1 MSSSISTA
9 ETQKHLYFSKA
20 FLREER
26 EVAEDGWLKI
36 LLYFIKQ
43 TRSWSETPNVKISTD
58 SIHVDEF
65 LIRYSSSNHRR
76 GYTDYI
82 STQLSELGVPLEQ
95 HPPILEKI
103 FQVVQA
109 AVPERRIVVLIA
121 DVTVRSDDHEDDNIS
136 RLIRKCCPVKMK
148 INFKEDSEVFPEMYA
163 LNEIDYHGADADRV
177 TWESFETQKVRFV
190 PATTSSINS
199 LKNVRLDGLEE
210 AIMEQNPWCVICM
223 DYFAEAGVDVQL
235 ITSLPCAHIYHLDCI
250 VPWLKNSHL
259 CPMCRYPM
267 PTVEEAES
275 SNP

>member
-26 EVAEDGWLKI
+26 EEAEYGWLKI
-36 LLYFIKQ
+36 LLYFIKL
-43 TRSWSETPNVKISTD
+43 TRSWSETPNLKISAD
-58 SIHVDEF
+58 STHVDEF

-121 DVTVRSDDHEDDNIS
+121 DVTS
-136 RLIRKCCPVKMK
+136 
-148 INFKEDSEVFPEMYA
+148 EDSEVCPEMYA

-235 ITSLPCAHIYHLDCI
+235 ITPLPCAHIYHLDCI